1 MTRDTPPLRTVRR
14 AFEIL
19 HLLGDRGTLGVSD
32 IADRLEMPKS
42 TAHDYLRTLRELGYV
57 VNDAGT
63 YRLGFRPLELGGRTK
78 HRSRLFQVARPE
90 LDRAADATG
99 EVVSLNVEEDG
110 EFVVLHAAFGEN
122 ALRVGIHPGLRIP
135 LHTHAAGK
143 ALLAGFDADR
153 VDRIVDR
160 HGLPAL
166 TEQTITDRDA
176 LDAELDTVADQG
188 YAVDRNQ
195 QVVGMGVVAAP
206 VTVDGRVLGSI
217 GLVCPADKLRTDAH
231 RAELVAAVQQS
242 ANVVS
247 VNYQYSP

>member
-1 MTRDTPPLRTVRR
+1 MTRDASPLRTVRR

-19 HLLGDRGTLGVSD
+19 HLLRDRGTLGVSAV
-32 IADRLEMPKS
+32 ADRLELPKS
-42 TAHDYLRTLRELGYV
+42 TVHDYLRTLRELGYV

-63 YRLGFRPLELGGRTK
+63 YRLGLRLLELGGQTK
-78 HRSRLFQVARPE
+78 HRNRLFQVARPE
-90 LDRAADATG
+90 LERAAETTG
-99 EVVSLNVEEDG
+99 EVVSLNVEERG

-122 ALRVGIHPGLRIP
+122 ALRLGIYPGLRIP

-143 ALLAGFDADR
+143 VLLAGFDADR

-160 HGLPAL
+160 HGLPARKDY
-166 TEQTITDRDA
+166 TITTRDD
-176 LDAELDTVADQG
+176 LDAELDAIADRG
-188 YAVDRNQ
+188 YAVDRNE

-206 VTVDGRVLGSI
+206 IRVDDRVLGSI
-217 GLVCPADKLRTDAH
+217 GLVCPADKLRDDAY
-231 RAELVAAVQQS
+231 RAELVATVQQS